1 MHLHGNKVL
10 CGLAGML
17 GRWLSQDA
25 GLDFL
30 PFSWVS
36 GETCLTGSSFHL
48 LKELTAFT
56 WGVLLSSPSS
66 LFLNVS
72 CCLMKYMEM
81 APFSPLL
88 LQSCFCPSLSNHF
101 SSSFLS
107 YLNLLF
113 ETFKQVSRALR
124 LFVLFFLP
132 LSKSYL
138 FRLCFLETTWRFPS
152 VPRCWDLNC

>member
-17 GRWLSQDA
+17 GQWLSQDA

-36 GETCLTGSSFHL
+36 GEICLTGSSFHL

-72 CCLMKYMEM
+72 CSLLKYMEM
-81 APFSPLL
+81 VPFLPLL
-88 LQSCFCPSLSNHF
+88 LQSCFCPSLNNHF

-107 YLNLLF
+107 YLNHLNKFLGPSGF
-113 ETFKQVSRALR
+113 
-124 LFVLFFLP
+124 LFFLP

-152 VPRCWDLNC
+152 VPRGWDLNC